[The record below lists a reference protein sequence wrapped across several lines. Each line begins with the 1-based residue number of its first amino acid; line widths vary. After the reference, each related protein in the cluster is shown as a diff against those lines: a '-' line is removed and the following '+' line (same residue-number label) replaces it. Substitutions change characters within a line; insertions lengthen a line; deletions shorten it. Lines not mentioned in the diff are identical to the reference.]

1 MTQLSV
7 ISSSHC
13 DKSAHTEASTSA
25 LMPKSK
31 KSFVDLRA
39 LTFTQ
44 LQQYLTQ
51 WQVSSTHAGRIFR
64 GIHRLHQG
72 LHQIPNLGRHAH
84 TISQHAQITP
94 IQLMTHTR
102 SSDGTVK
109 LLFSL
114 ADDARI
120 EAVLLPM
127 RKERYTLC
135 LSTQVG
141 CAMACTFCATGTMG
155 LTRHLTAGEIVAQV
169 YQAAQWIQQ
178 DQSMSMSAIPI
189 HTQQHVK
196 HYQSSKSGES
206 EQNQTYRR
214 LSHVVFMGMGEPL
227 HAYEST
233 RDALSIL
240 LDQRGICLGARH
252 ITVSTV
258 GLVPAMRKFAQDFQG
273 KVQLALS
280 LHAGRDET
288 RCKIIP
294 VAKKWTLAKLKQQL
308 MQHPLPGSRV
318 LMLEYVVLPG
328 INDSLIELQAV
339 AEFCNGL
346 RAIVNL
352 IPFNP
357 FTHAPFRAPTTA
369 EVEAVDQILKSLGVA
384 CSIRVTR
391 GQEQASAC
399 GQLALQNAPAY

>member
-7 ISSSHC
+7 ISSFDSHQ
-13 DKSAHTEASTSA
+13 STHTKPSTSS
-25 LMPKSK
+25 LIPKSK
-31 KSFVDLRA
+31 KNLVDLRA

-72 LHQIPNLGRHAH
+72 LLQIPNLGRHAH
-84 TISQHAQITP
+84 TISQYAQIAP
-94 IQLMTHTR
+94 IQLITHNR

-109 LLFSL
+109 LLFAL
-114 ADDARI
+114 ADGARI

-155 LTRHLTAGEIVAQV
+155 FTRHLTAGEIVAQV

-189 HTQQHVK
+189 HTQQQVK
-196 HYQSSKSGES
+196 YHQSSKSQQS
-206 EQNQTYRR
+206 PVYRR
-214 LSHVVFMGMGEPL
+214 LSHLVFMGMGEPL
-227 HAYEST
+227 HAYDST

-240 LDQRGICLGARH
+240 LDQRGICLRARH

-294 VAKKWTLAKLKQQL
+294 VAKKWTLAQLKQQL
-308 MQHPLPGSRV
+308 VQHPLPGSRV

-399 GQLALQNAPAY
+399 GQLALQNAPA